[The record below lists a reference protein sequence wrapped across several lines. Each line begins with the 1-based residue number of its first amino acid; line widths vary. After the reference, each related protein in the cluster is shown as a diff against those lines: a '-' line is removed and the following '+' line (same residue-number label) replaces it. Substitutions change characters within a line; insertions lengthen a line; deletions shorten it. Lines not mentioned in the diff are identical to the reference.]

1 MKFLIILIILVA
13 WFIYTQ
19 VNVMKKTL
27 YINDITQEPKYFLDH
42 TSYLA
47 KGVLT
52 PTLCETLI
60 KESRNLVYDITSEP
74 VDDEP
79 VYQVNILEGT
89 SVMHDKLWNLC
100 KGVYY
105 KYKDNHSSSDFMF
118 LKRYLPNERVRIPLH
133 YDNSEYTISFLLSD
147 TKDFEGCEYYMF
159 DKLTSDTISEITTC
173 EAKVRDDFIDNYK
186 NLPIMDYQQ
195 GDMVKFK
202 SETHLHGT
210 LPLTKGERYVLT
222 VFYDQKN

>member
-1 MKFLIILIILVA
+1 ME
-13 WFIYTQ
+13 
-19 VNVMKKTL
+19 N
-27 YINDITQEPKYFLDH
+27 YIRKYDD
-42 TSYLA
+42 
-47 KGVLT
+47 VLSSE
-52 PTLCETLI
+52 LCNSLI
-60 KESRNLVYDITSEP
+60 KKFEDNPDHYEKHQQGEMSFTQINLLKHKEWFGDAESIANNLHGCVDQYKKDCNVIGNMWPDKYSLEP
-74 VDDEP
+74 
-79 VYQVNILEGT
+79 LR
-89 SVMHDKLWNLC
+89 M
-100 KGVYY
+100 
-105 KYKDNHSSSDFMF
+105 
-118 LKRYLPNERVRIPLH
+118 KRYLPDERVRIPLH

-159 DKLTSDTISEITTC
+159 DKLTSDAIVLTGLTTC

-222 VFYDQKN
+222 VFYDQRN